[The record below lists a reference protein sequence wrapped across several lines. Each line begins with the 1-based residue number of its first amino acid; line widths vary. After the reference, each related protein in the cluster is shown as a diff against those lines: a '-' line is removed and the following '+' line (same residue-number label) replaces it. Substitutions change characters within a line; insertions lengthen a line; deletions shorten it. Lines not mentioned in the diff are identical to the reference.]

1 MKSCTSVSR
10 AKPMKIRYDDIDH
23 DVDVQYVEEQGDSLY
38 FCERG
43 HIRNRTK
50 LKSLRAM
57 INRLL
62 ERGRQDG

>member
-1 MKSCTSVSR
+1 
-10 AKPMKIRYDDIDH
+10 MKIRYDDIDH

-43 HIRNRTK
+43 YIRNRTK

>member
-1 MKSCTSVSR
+1 MSR
-10 AKPMKIRYDDIDH
+10 AKPTKIRYDDVEH
-23 DVDVQYVEEQGDSLY
+23 DVDVQYVEDLGDSLY

-57 INRLL
+57 INRIL
-62 ERGRQDG
+62 ERGGQDG